1 MSAWFKVDTISWS
14 VSYSD
19 LDLKLW
25 HGDAFQKFVFL
36 RLCVK

>member
-1 MSAWFKVDTISWS
+1 MSAWFKVDTVSWS

-25 HGDAFQKFVFL
+25 DACGCISKVCVFET
-36 RLCVK
+36 LC